1 MAESY
6 TLEAQ
11 PRTLIG
17 KKVGQLRRDGIVPV
31 VVYGAKVQPMHL
43 QINERVLTTTLY
55 KAGGTH
61 IINLDVE
68 GKTQQV
74 IARDVQRDVMRGNIL
89 HVDFLA
95 IDATTLISAEIPVHF
110 VGESPAVDAGQG
122 ILMNGISSVTIE
134 ALPADLIDRVEVDL
148 AALKDVNDS
157 IHVRDLNLGDKVR
170 VITDEDAMIVRVITT
185 AAQEAAAAAEEE
197 LASTTSAEPEVIE
210 KGKKDEDFE
219 D

>member
-17 KKVGQLRRDGIVPV
+17 KKVGQLRRAGIVPV

-43 QINERVLTTTLY
+43 QINERVLTNTLY

-61 IINLDVE
+61 IINIDIE

-110 VGESPAVDAGQG
+110 SGESPAVETGQG
-122 ILMNGISSVTIE
+122 ILMSGISSVTIE
-134 ALPADLIDRVEVDL
+134 ALPSDLIDRIEVDL
-148 AALKDVNDS
+148 SLLKNVNDTMY
-157 IHVRDLNLGDKVR
+157 VRDLKLGDKIAVL
-170 VITDEDAMIVRVITT
+170 TDEDAMIVRVITT

-197 LASTTSAEPEVIE
+197 LASTTTAEPEVIE
-210 KGKKDEDFE
+210 KGKKEEEFE